1 MNRSVMSNDYWV
13 KIWRSRFFWIHL
25 VFSDLRSRWRR
36 SFFGM
41 AWAIIQ
47 PLGLTLLMSFV
58 FSKLFHSD
66 IGTYA
71 PYIFSGVIIWDY
83 ILTSVTGGALSFVQ
97 AEAYI
102 KQCRHPLAIYTLRTV
117 LVGLMILAFAII
129 ALFVWAAVVFPEHIG
144 WHWLAVLS
152 IFPILVLITW
162 PFATLLSYIG
172 ARFRDLPHVMGLI
185 MQALWFMSPVYF
197 QAKMFRGGGLDLLID
212 FNPVYH
218 ILQIVRAPLLEGKWP
233 TAANYGYALIPAC
246 VFAFLAWLVGRKFEK
261 RVIFYL

>member
-117 LVGLMILAFAII
+117 LVGLMDPCLRY
-129 ALFVWAAVVFPEHIG
+129 HC
-144 WHWLAVLS
+144 
-152 IFPILVLITW
+152 
-162 PFATLLSYIG
+162 TLRLG
-172 ARFRDLPHVMGLI
+172 R
-185 MQALWFMSPVYF
+185 
-197 QAKMFRGGGLDLLID
+197 RG
-212 FNPVYH
+212 FS
-218 ILQIVRAPLLEGKWP
+218 RAYRV
-233 TAANYGYALIPAC
+233 A
-246 VFAFLAWLVGRKFEK
+246 LVGRFEYFPYP
-261 RVIFYL
+261 RINYLAICNIAVLYWCSFSGFTPCDGSYHASFVVHVARLFSS